1 MKAKGKFRSWVQKYI
16 SAPARILFILFLCCI
31 PLQAA
36 FRLSPAFADFYNRY
50 IGGALRTLM
59 AKATG
64 WIPFS
69 VAEAFLYF
77 IPVPIILFCIRLFRQ
92 IRGESRFFVRKIF
105 GLLSIIAAA
114 NTIFTLN
121 FAAGYHGTPLADKL
135 QLEDRAVTAQ
145 ELYDTITI
153 VIDHVNETAGKVT
166 FHPDGSSAMSWNI
179 FTLSDA
185 LCDAYRPLYE
195 EYPFLTPMDS
205 SIKPIVIS
213 PLMTYTHISGV
224 YSFYTGEANLNTN
237 YPDYVCAYSAA
248 HELAHQRGIAR
259 EDEAN
264 FIAFLVCIGST
275 DPYLQYSG
283 YLSMY
288 SYLSSALYQANP
300 DLHQQAASKLG
311 DAAKGELAAYSVFFE
326 KYRDNAASKVSDTV
340 NDAYLQSQGTA
351 GSVSY
356 GMVVDLAVSYYLDK

>member
-1 MKAKGKFRSWVQKYI
+1 METKGKFRSWIKKYI
-16 SAPARILFILFLCCI
+16 PTPALVLFILFFCCI
-31 PLQAA
+31 PLQIA

-50 IGGALRTLM
+50 IGGALRILM
-59 AKATG
+59 AKVTG

-69 VAEAFLYF
+69 LAEALLYF
-77 IPVPIILFCIRLFRQ
+77 IPVPVVLFCIRLFRS
-92 IRGESRFFVRKIF
+92 IRGETRYFVRRIF
-105 GLLSIIAAA
+105 GLLSILAAT
-114 NTIFTLN
+114 NTIFVLN
-121 FAAGYHGTPLADKL
+121 FAAGYHGTPLAEKL

-153 VIDHVNETAGKVT
+153 VIDHVNETAEKVT
-166 FHPDGSSAMSWNI
+166 FLPDGSSAMPWNV
-179 FTLSDA
+179 FTLSDV

-195 EYPFLTPMDS
+195 AYPFLTPMDS

-237 YPDYVCAYSAA
+237 YPDYVCTYSAA
-248 HELAHQRGIAR
+248 HELAHQRGIAK
-259 EDEAN
+259 EDEAG
-264 FIAFLVCIGST
+264 FIAFLVCTESQ

-288 SYLSSALYQANP
+288 SYLSSALYQADP
-300 DLHQQAASKLG
+300 DLHRQAASTLG

>member
-1 MKAKGKFRSWVQKYI
+1 MEMKEKIRSWIRKYI
-16 SAPARILFILFLCCI
+16 PTPALILFILFLCCV
-31 PLQAA
+31 PLQIA
-36 FRLSPAFADFYNRY
+36 FRLFPGFADFYNRY
-50 IGGALRTLM
+50 IGGVLRILL
-59 AKATG
+59 AKAPD

-69 VAEAFLYF
+69 LAEALLYF
-77 IPVPIILFCIRLFRQ
+77 FVLVCIL
-92 IRGESRFFVRKIF
+92 
-105 GLLSIIAAA
+105 AAA
-114 NTIFTLN
+114 NTIFALN
-121 FAAGYHGTPLADKL
+121 FSAGYHGEPLAAKL

-153 VIDHVNETAGKVT
+153 VIGHVNETSEKVLLQE
-166 FHPDGSSAMSWNI
+166 DGSSTMPWNV
-179 FTLSDA
+179 FTLSDV
-185 LCDAYRPLYE
+185 LCDAYQPLYAK
-195 EYPFLTPMDS
+195 YAFLTPMDS
-205 SIKPIVIS
+205 NIKPLVIS
-213 PLMTYTHISGV
+213 PLMTYTHISGI

-264 FIAFLVCIGST
+264 FIAFLVCTESE

-288 SYLSSALYQANP
+288 SYLSSALYQADP
-300 DLHQQAASKLG
+300 ALHKQAASSLG
-311 DAAKGELAAYSVFFE
+311 DTAKRELAAYSVFFE
-326 KYRDNAASKVSDTV
+326 KYRDNAAATVSDTV

-356 GMVVDLAVSYYLDK
+356 GMVVDLAVS